1 MKAEVTTTSDKTQT
15 TTKELED
22 DGRNCT
28 NGHEVGQPLTLD
40 LICNVHTNVTRVTE
54 VQTNS
59 VRGNNCEDNL
69 VLKSGV
75 NTKTFT
81 GTPQEE
87 FELQST
93 TIIDQSISH
102 TDSQGLNM
110 QLKEIDTDLE
120 KIDISKVTKLIP
132 NKLKS
137 RAFNSTALHHNLSE
151 AHDSQQTARVSPSFF
166 VKL

>member
-1 MKAEVTTTSDKTQT
+1 MKAEVTTNSNKTQT

-22 DGRNCT
+22 GGRNCT

-75 NTKTFT
+75 ILRRLLAHLRKSLNCNQ
-81 GTPQEE
+81 P
-87 FELQST
+87 LSL
-93 TIIDQSISH
+93 ISPLA
-102 TDSQGLNM
+102 TQILRD
-110 QLKEIDTDLE
+110 
-120 KIDISKVTKLIP
+120 
-132 NKLKS
+132 
-137 RAFNSTALHHNLSE
+137 
-151 AHDSQQTARVSPSFF
+151 
-166 VKL
+166 